1 MGTKFREYVDS
12 VIKCACGKGTITQ
25 YKIEIESDFPPFDRV
40 QNGKTVVN
48 CPYCNEKDNQNL

>member
-12 VIKCACGKGTITQ
+12 TRECSCGRGTITQ

-40 QNGKTVVN
+40 QNGRTEVD
-48 CPYCNEKDNQNL
+48 CPYCNKKDKKNL